1 MVVIQFLEDFSV
13 FKAQSHPA
21 VVGSGF
27 PWCARLFKRLKANKI
42 ASCAKVFVKCVVS
55 VFVKS
60 KVRQQQQQ
68 QRLQHQQQQQQQRQT
83 TTTKERNSDNR
94 KFCLQMLWT

>member
-27 PWCARLFKRLKANKI
+27 PCLKANKI